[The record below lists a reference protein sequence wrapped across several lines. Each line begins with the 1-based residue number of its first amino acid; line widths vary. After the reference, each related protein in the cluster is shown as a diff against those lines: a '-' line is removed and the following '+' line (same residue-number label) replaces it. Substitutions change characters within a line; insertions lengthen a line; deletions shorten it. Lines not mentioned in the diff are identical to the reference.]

1 MALFGEKYGEE
12 VRVVSI
18 TDFSRE
24 LCGGTHVA
32 RTGDIGLCKVVSESS
47 ISAGVRRI
55 EAITGEVAV
64 ERYQQSR
71 EALDRVASMLHVA
84 EPDLIEHV
92 ERMLAEKRNQDRLI
106 DQLKTRIAQSASAG
120 LEAASKE
127 KNGVRYITAQLDGL
141 DRQQMRTLADNLRNK
156 WRSAVVVLTSV
167 EDSGVSIVA
176 AVTKDLTN
184 KVQAGKLVGSLALAL
199 GGKGGGRPDMAE
211 GGGKDPAAL
220 PGALAAVEA
229 EVESKL

>member
-1 MALFGEKYGEE
+1 LFK
-12 VRVVSI
+12 I
-18 TDFSRE
+18 
-24 LCGGTHVA
+24 
-32 RTGDIGLCKVVSESS
+32 VSESS

-84 EPDLIEHV
+84 EPDLVEHV
-92 ERMLAEKRNQDRLI
+92 ERMIADKRSQDRLI

-120 LEAASKE
+120 LEARASE
-127 KNGVRYITAQLDGL
+127 KNGVRYIAAQVEGL
-141 DRQQMRTLADNLRNK
+141 DRQQMRVLADGLRNK
-156 WRSAVVVLTSV
+156 WKSGVVVLASV
-167 EDSGVSIVA
+167 EDSGVAIVA

-184 KVQAGKLVGSLALAL
+184 KLQAGKLVGTLALAM

-211 GGGKDPAAL
+211 GGGKDASAL
-220 PGALAAVEA
+220 PQALASINI
-229 EVESKL
+229 EVEGKL